1 MLPSVLTQPI
11 YIFFDWGKV
20 NDRTVRIIGVPITK
34 NVDDWADEAYVY
46 EMVEYPSGTPYTQII
61 DEDLKKLI
69 ITVGPQNVAMVGWDN
84 TGVGRGLEDFTKRVE
99 QLGVMDMPVEF
110 SLENKS
116 RIYTLFKLLAEQG
129 RIKIPYIKE
138 CDKQL
143 SMLRFQ
149 RSPRGHLQVHHE
161 NENDRDDYPDAIA
174 GFCSLIIQPANL
186 PISATII

>member
-1 MLPSVLTQPI
+1 MSTLPVIAAPVEAPLRYREDFAAFTETLAKRNGAGPFAAGPI
-11 YIFFDWGKV
+11 VQGD
-20 NDRTVRIIGVPITK
+20 
-34 NVDDWADEAYVY
+34 
-46 EMVEYPSGTPYTQII
+46 
-61 DEDLKKLI
+61 
-69 ITVGPQNVAMVGWDN
+69 WDN

-99 QLGVMDMPVEF
+99 QLGVMAMPVEF

-129 RIKIPYIKE
+129 RIKIPYVKE

-149 RSPRGHLQVHHE
+149 RTPRGYMKVHHE
-161 NENDRDDYPDAIA
+161 NEKDRDDYPDAIA
-174 GFCSLIIQPANL
+174 GFSSLIIQPENL